1 MSTEV
6 VVKKSYLQV
15 ILLAMGHFFNDF
27 YCNFLPILLP
37 ILIPKLGLSL
47 TLSGALVMVMSLS
60 ANVLQPVF
68 GYFMD
73 KYNFN
78 KIMPL
83 IIPFG
88 AVFICLT
95 NWASNF
101 IVLAVLIGLSGL
113 AVSTFHPMG
122 AGLVSK
128 VAPDGKISTCI
139 SIFVA
144 GGSFGFA
151 LAPIVLVYF
160 MQMYSLD
167 YLPILI
173 IPAIILGVLMYSSG
187 LSKARFVNEQVA
199 KNMHFNLAQI
209 LQNKPLMLLNIS
221 MGLRA
226 WLFTALVT
234 FLPLWAIEKGCDN
247 TLSGWILTIYLCGSV
262 IGGLIGG
269 ALNDKIGY
277 KKVILWA
284 LIFTLI
290 PTMYF
295 LFAQQIDILMYI
307 ALFVGG
313 GLVMAANPGAIV
325 WGQDLLPDNPGMAS
339 GMMLG
344 LSFGLGGFG
353 TMLTG
358 SLAESYG
365 LTMALALTAIL
376 VVISIVLVYL
386 TPEKEDN
393 KFIML
398 KYKKASNLI
407 YLPFAFIIL

>member
-47 TLSGALVMVMSLS
+47 TLSGALIMVMSLS

-151 LAPIVLVYF
+151 LAPILLVYF

-376 VVISIVLVYL
+376 LVISIVLVYL
-386 TPEKEDN
+386 TPEKRRQ
-393 KFIML
+393 
-398 KYKKASNLI
+398 
-407 YLPFAFIIL
+407 

>member
-151 LAPIVLVYF
+151 LAPILLVYF

-173 IPAIILGVLMYSSG
+173 IPAIILGILMYSSG

-290 PTMYF
+290 PTMYL
-295 LFAQQIDILMYI
+295 LFAQQINILMYI

-376 VVISIVLVYL
+376 LVISIVLVYL
-386 TPEKEDN
+386 TPEKRRQ
-393 KFIML
+393 
-398 KYKKASNLI
+398 
-407 YLPFAFIIL
+407 

>member
-151 LAPIVLVYF
+151 LAPILLVYF

-167 YLPILI
+167 YLPVLI
-173 IPAIILGVLMYSSG
+173 IPAIILGILMYSSG

-295 LFAQQIDILMYI
+295 LFVQQINILMYI

-358 SLAESYG
+358 SLAERYG

-376 VVISIVLVYL
+376 LVISIVLVYL
-386 TPEKEDN
+386 TPEKR
-393 KFIML
+393 KQ
-398 KYKKASNLI
+398 
-407 YLPFAFIIL
+407 

>member
-139 SIFVA
+139 SLFVA

-151 LAPIVLVYF
+151 LAPILLVYF

-209 LQNKPLMLLNIS
+209 LKNKPLMLLNIS

-358 SLAESYG
+358 SLAENYG

-376 VVISIVLVYL
+376 LVISIVLVYL
-386 TPEKEDN
+386 TPEKRRQ
-393 KFIML
+393 
-398 KYKKASNLI
+398 
-407 YLPFAFIIL
+407 

>member
-101 IVLAVLIGLSGL
+101 IILAVLIGLSGL

-151 LAPIVLVYF
+151 LAPILLVYF

-199 KNMHFNLAQI
+199 KNMHFNLARI

-376 VVISIVLVYL
+376 LVISIVLVYL
-386 TPEKEDN
+386 TPEKRRQ
-393 KFIML
+393 
-398 KYKKASNLI
+398 
-407 YLPFAFIIL
+407 

>member
-151 LAPIVLVYF
+151 LAPILLVYF

-173 IPAIILGVLMYSSG
+173 IPAIILGILMYSSG

-295 LFAQQIDILMYI
+295 LFAQKIDILMYI

-376 VVISIVLVYL
+376 LVISIVLVYL
-386 TPEKEDN
+386 TPEKRRQ
-393 KFIML
+393 
-398 KYKKASNLI
+398 
-407 YLPFAFIIL
+407 

>member
-78 KIMPL
+78 KIMPM

-88 AVFICLT
+88 AIFICLT

-151 LAPIVLVYF
+151 LAPILLVYF

-376 VVISIVLVYL
+376 LIISIVLVYL
-386 TPEKEDN
+386 TPEKRRQ
-393 KFIML
+393 
-398 KYKKASNLI
+398 
-407 YLPFAFIIL
+407 

>member
-95 NWASNF
+95 NWVSNF
-101 IVLAVLIGLSGL
+101 IILAVLIGLSGL

-151 LAPIVLVYF
+151 LAPILLVYF

-376 VVISIVLVYL
+376 LVISIVLVYL
-386 TPEKEDN
+386 TPEKRRQ
-393 KFIML
+393 
-398 KYKKASNLI
+398 
-407 YLPFAFIIL
+407 

>member
-78 KIMPL
+78 KIIPL

-386 TPEKEDN
+386 TPEKRRQ
-393 KFIML
+393 
-398 KYKKASNLI
+398 
-407 YLPFAFIIL
+407 

>member
-151 LAPIVLVYF
+151 LAPILLVYF

-234 FLPLWAIEKGCDN
+234 FLPLWAIEKGCNN
-247 TLSGWILTIYLCGSV
+247 TLSGWILIIYLCGSV

-376 VVISIVLVYL
+376 LVISIVLVYL
-386 TPEKEDN
+386 TPEKRRQ
-393 KFIML
+393 
-398 KYKKASNLI
+398 
-407 YLPFAFIIL
+407 

>member
-1 MSTEV
+1 
-6 VVKKSYLQV
+6 
-15 ILLAMGHFFNDF
+15 MGHFFNDF

-151 LAPIVLVYF
+151 LAPILLVYF

-234 FLPLWAIEKGCDN
+234 FLPLWAIEKGCNN

-376 VVISIVLVYL
+376 LVISIVLVYL
-386 TPEKEDN
+386 TPEKRRQ
-393 KFIML
+393 
-398 KYKKASNLI
+398 
-407 YLPFAFIIL
+407 

>member
-15 ILLAMGHFFNDF
+15 ILLAIGHFFNDF

-101 IVLAVLIGLSGL
+101 IILAVLIGLSGL

-151 LAPIVLVYF
+151 LAPILLVYF

-295 LFAQQIDILMYI
+295 LCAQQIDILMYI

-376 VVISIVLVYL
+376 LVISIVLVYL
-386 TPEKEDN
+386 TPEKRRQ
-393 KFIML
+393 
-398 KYKKASNLI
+398 
-407 YLPFAFIIL
+407 

>member
-101 IVLAVLIGLSGL
+101 IILAVLIGLSGL

-151 LAPIVLVYF
+151 LAPILLVYF

-376 VVISIVLVYL
+376 LVISIVLVYL
-386 TPEKEDN
+386 TPEKRRQ
-393 KFIML
+393 
-398 KYKKASNLI
+398 Y
-407 YLPFAFIIL
+407 ILLC

>member
-78 KIMPL
+78 KIMSL

-151 LAPIVLVYF
+151 LAPILLVYF

-376 VVISIVLVYL
+376 LVISIVLVYL
-386 TPEKEDN
+386 TPEKRRQ
-393 KFIML
+393 
-398 KYKKASNLI
+398 
-407 YLPFAFIIL
+407 

>member
-101 IVLAVLIGLSGL
+101 IILAVLIGLSGL

-151 LAPIVLVYF
+151 LAPILLVYF

-277 KKVILWA
+277 KKVISWA

-376 VVISIVLVYL
+376 LVISIVLVYL
-386 TPEKEDN
+386 TPEKRRQ
-393 KFIML
+393 
-398 KYKKASNLI
+398 
-407 YLPFAFIIL
+407 

>member
-151 LAPIVLVYF
+151 LAPILLVYF

-234 FLPLWAIEKGCDN
+234 FLPLWAIEKGCNN

-376 VVISIVLVYL
+376 LVISIVLVYL
-386 TPEKEDN
+386 TPEKRRQ
-393 KFIML
+393 
-398 KYKKASNLI
+398 
-407 YLPFAFIIL
+407 

>member
-101 IVLAVLIGLSGL
+101 IILAVLIGLSGL

-151 LAPIVLVYF
+151 LAPILLVYF

-234 FLPLWAIEKGCDN
+234 FLSLWAIEKGCDN

-376 VVISIVLVYL
+376 LVISIVLVYL
-386 TPEKEDN
+386 TPEKRRQ
-393 KFIML
+393 
-398 KYKKASNLI
+398 
-407 YLPFAFIIL
+407 

>member
-398 KYKKASNLI
+398 KYKKGK
-407 YLPFAFIIL
+407 

>member
-47 TLSGALVMVMSLS
+47 TLSGALGMVMSLS

-386 TPEKEDN
+386 TPEKRRQ
-393 KFIML
+393 
-398 KYKKASNLI
+398 
-407 YLPFAFIIL
+407 

>member
-88 AVFICLT
+88 TVFICLT

-151 LAPIVLVYF
+151 LAPILLVYF

-173 IPAIILGVLMYSSG
+173 IPAIILGILMYSSG

-209 LQNKPLMLLNIS
+209 LKNKPLMLLNIS

-295 LFAQQIDILMYI
+295 LFAQQINILMYI

-376 VVISIVLVYL
+376 LVISIVLVYL
-386 TPEKEDN
+386 TPEKRRQ
-393 KFIML
+393 
-398 KYKKASNLI
+398 
-407 YLPFAFIIL
+407 

>member
-151 LAPIVLVYF
+151 LAPILLVYF

-269 ALNDKIGY
+269 ALNDTIGY

-295 LFAQQIDILMYI
+295 LFAQQINILMYI

-325 WGQDLLPDNPGMAS
+325 WGQDSLPDNPGMAS

-376 VVISIVLVYL
+376 LVISIVLVYL
-386 TPEKEDN
+386 TPEKRRQ
-393 KFIML
+393 
-398 KYKKASNLI
+398 
-407 YLPFAFIIL
+407 

>member
-187 LSKARFVNEQVA
+187 LSKARFVNKQVA

-386 TPEKEDN
+386 TPEKRRQ
-393 KFIML
+393 
-398 KYKKASNLI
+398 
-407 YLPFAFIIL
+407 

>member
-15 ILLAMGHFFNDF
+15 ILLAIGHFFNDF

-151 LAPIVLVYF
+151 LAPILLVYF

-173 IPAIILGVLMYSSG
+173 IPAIILGILMYSSG

-376 VVISIVLVYL
+376 LVISIVLVYL
-386 TPEKEDN
+386 TPEKRRQ
-393 KFIML
+393 
-398 KYKKASNLI
+398 
-407 YLPFAFIIL
+407 

>member
-1 MSTEV
+1 
-6 VVKKSYLQV
+6 
-15 ILLAMGHFFNDF
+15 MGHFFNDF

-151 LAPIVLVYF
+151 LAPILLVYF

-358 SLAESYG
+358 SLAENYG

-376 VVISIVLVYL
+376 LVISIVLVYL
-386 TPEKEDN
+386 TPEKRRQ
-393 KFIML
+393 
-398 KYKKASNLI
+398 
-407 YLPFAFIIL
+407 

>member
-151 LAPIVLVYF
+151 LAPILLVYF

-173 IPAIILGVLMYSSG
+173 IPAIVLGILMYSSG

-295 LFAQQIDILMYI
+295 LFAQQINILMYI

-376 VVISIVLVYL
+376 LVISIVLVYL
-386 TPEKEDN
+386 TPEKRRQ
-393 KFIML
+393 
-398 KYKKASNLI
+398 
-407 YLPFAFIIL
+407 

>member
-101 IVLAVLIGLSGL
+101 IILAVLIGLSGL

-151 LAPIVLVYF
+151 LAPILLVYF

-313 GLVMAANPGAIV
+313 GLVMAANSGAIV

-376 VVISIVLVYL
+376 LVISIVLVYL
-386 TPEKEDN
+386 TPEKRRQ
-393 KFIML
+393 
-398 KYKKASNLI
+398 
-407 YLPFAFIIL
+407 

>member
-151 LAPIVLVYF
+151 LAPILLVYF

-325 WGQDLLPDNPGMAS
+325 WGQDLYQIIQVWLP
-339 GMMLG
+339 
-344 LSFGLGGFG
+344 
-353 TMLTG
+353 
-358 SLAESYG
+358 
-365 LTMALALTAIL
+365 
-376 VVISIVLVYL
+376 V
-386 TPEKEDN
+386 
-393 KFIML
+393 
-398 KYKKASNLI
+398 
-407 YLPFAFIIL
+407 

>member
-151 LAPIVLVYF
+151 LAPILLVYF

-295 LFAQQIDILMYI
+295 LFAQQINILMYI

-386 TPEKEDN
+386 TPEKRRQ
-393 KFIML
+393 
-398 KYKKASNLI
+398 
-407 YLPFAFIIL
+407 

>member
-101 IVLAVLIGLSGL
+101 IILAVLIGLSGL

-151 LAPIVLVYF
+151 LAPILLVYF

-187 LSKARFVNEQVA
+187 LSKAHFVNEQVA

-376 VVISIVLVYL
+376 LVISIVLVYL
-386 TPEKEDN
+386 TPEKRRQ
-393 KFIML
+393 
-398 KYKKASNLI
+398 
-407 YLPFAFIIL
+407 

>member
-151 LAPIVLVYF
+151 LAPILLVYF

-234 FLPLWAIEKGCDN
+234 FLPLWTIEKGCDN

-376 VVISIVLVYL
+376 LVISIVLVYL
-386 TPEKEDN
+386 TPEKRRQ
-393 KFIML
+393 
-398 KYKKASNLI
+398 
-407 YLPFAFIIL
+407 

>member
-151 LAPIVLVYF
+151 LAPILLVYF

-262 IGGLIGG
+262 IGSLIGG

-376 VVISIVLVYL
+376 LVISIVLVYL
-386 TPEKEDN
+386 TPEKRRQ
-393 KFIML
+393 
-398 KYKKASNLI
+398 
-407 YLPFAFIIL
+407 

>member
-47 TLSGALVMVMSLS
+47 TLSGALVMIMSLS

-151 LAPIVLVYF
+151 LAPILLVYF

-376 VVISIVLVYL
+376 LVISIVLVYL
-386 TPEKEDN
+386 TPEKRRQ
-393 KFIML
+393 
-398 KYKKASNLI
+398 
-407 YLPFAFIIL
+407 

>member
-173 IPAIILGVLMYSSG
+173 IPAIILGILMYSSG

-376 VVISIVLVYL
+376 LVISIVLVYL
-386 TPEKEDN
+386 TPEKRRQ
-393 KFIML
+393 
-398 KYKKASNLI
+398 
-407 YLPFAFIIL
+407 

>member
-78 KIMPL
+78 KIMPM

-88 AVFICLT
+88 AIFICLT

-139 SIFVA
+139 SLFVA

-151 LAPIVLVYF
+151 LAPILLVYF
-160 MQMYSLD
+160 MQMYNLD

-209 LQNKPLMLLNIS
+209 LKNKPLMLLNIS

-295 LFAQQIDILMYI
+295 LFAQQINILMYI

-376 VVISIVLVYL
+376 LVISIVLVYL
-386 TPEKEDN
+386 TPEKRRQ
-393 KFIML
+393 
-398 KYKKASNLI
+398 
-407 YLPFAFIIL
+407 

>member
-151 LAPIVLVYF
+151 LAPILLVYF

-284 LIFTLI
+284 LIFTLT

-376 VVISIVLVYL
+376 LVISIVLVYL
-386 TPEKEDN
+386 TPEKRRQ
-393 KFIML
+393 
-398 KYKKASNLI
+398 
-407 YLPFAFIIL
+407 

>member
-151 LAPIVLVYF
+151 LAPILLVYF

-290 PTMYF
+290 PTMCF

-376 VVISIVLVYL
+376 LVISIVLVYL
-386 TPEKEDN
+386 TPEKRRQ
-393 KFIML
+393 
-398 KYKKASNLI
+398 
-407 YLPFAFIIL
+407 

>member
-151 LAPIVLVYF
+151 LAPILLVYF
-160 MQMYSLD
+160 MQMYNLD

-295 LFAQQIDILMYI
+295 LFAQQINILMYI

-376 VVISIVLVYL
+376 LVISIVLVYL
-386 TPEKEDN
+386 TPEKRRQ
-393 KFIML
+393 
-398 KYKKASNLI
+398 
-407 YLPFAFIIL
+407 